1 MSSGRWRII
10 LAGDQISSQRTITL
24 TVGVPQTTRVTVSDV
39 TFSWVLLAAQLTTQQ
54 VTPTV
59 TIGYTTT
66 AKAQSI

>member
-1 MSSGRWRII
+1 MSSGRWKII
-10 LAGDQISSQRTITL
+10 ITGDQISSQRTISL

-39 TFSWVLLAAQLTTQQ
+39 IPPGVLLAALLTAQK

-66 AKAQSI
+66 ARPQSI